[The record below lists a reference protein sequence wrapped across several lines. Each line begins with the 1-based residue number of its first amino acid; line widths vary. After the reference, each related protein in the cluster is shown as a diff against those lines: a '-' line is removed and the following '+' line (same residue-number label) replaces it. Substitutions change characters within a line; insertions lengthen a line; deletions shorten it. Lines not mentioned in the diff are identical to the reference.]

1 MAHGKPPS
9 PPVRQAFWLVTGGL
23 ILVAGQTVAAVV
35 LLLRFGAAHD
45 AHGPWT
51 FSEQV
56 QVDSVHTRLVG
67 AAILGAGMSMLLAGA
82 ALAVPRRSTSTRTV
96 VGFAGLLAAV
106 ALLLGI
112 VLGPDGGVLA
122 GSADELAH
130 LEKLL
135 PVWFTVTASA
145 TVTGAIVLLAAA
157 FARLGRD
164 AALHYY
170 QHHDP
175 TATWRGF
182 TSWFDIAGHR

>member
-1 MAHGKPPS
+1 MAHGTPPS
-9 PPVRQAFWLVTGGL
+9 RPVRQAFWLVTGGL
-23 ILVAGQTVAAVV
+23 ILVAAQTVAAVV
-35 LLLRFGAAHD
+35 LLLRFGAAYD

-51 FSEQV
+51 FSEQM
-56 QVDSVHTRLVG
+56 QADTVHTRLVG
-67 AAILGAGMSMLLAGA
+67 AAVLGAGMSLLLAGA

-96 VGFAGLLAAV
+96 VGFAGLVVAV

-122 GSADELAH
+122 GDADELAH
-130 LEKLL
+130 LEQLL
-135 PVWFTVTASA
+135 PVWFTASASA
-145 TVTGAIVLLAAA
+145 TVTAVVVLLGTA

-182 TSWFDIAGHR
+182 TSWFDIAGRT

>member
-1 MAHGKPPS
+1 M
-9 PPVRQAFWLVTGGL
+9 RQAYWLVTGGL
-23 ILVAGQTVAAVV
+23 VMVAAQTVAAVV
-35 LLLRFGAAHD
+35 LLLRFGAAYD

-51 FSEQV
+51 VSEQM
-56 QVDSVHTRLVG
+56 QVDSVHTRLLG
-67 AAILGAGMSMLLAGA
+67 AAVLGAGMSLMLAGA

-96 VGFAGLLAAV
+96 VGLAGLIVAV

-122 GSADELAH
+122 GNAEELAR
-130 LEKLL
+130 LEHLL
-135 PVWFTVTASA
+135 PVWFTALASA
-145 TVTGAIVLLAAA
+145 TVTGVVVLLGTA

-182 TSWFDIAGHR
+182 TSWLDIARRT

>member
-1 MAHGKPPS
+1 
-9 PPVRQAFWLVTGGL
+9 VRQAFWLVTGGL
-23 ILVAGQTVAAVV
+23 FLLAGQTVATLV
-35 LLLRFGAAHD
+35 LLLRFGAAYD

-56 QVDSVHTRLVG
+56 QVDGVHTRLVG
-67 AAILGAGMSMLLAGA
+67 AAVLGAGMSLLLAGA

-96 VGFAGLLAAV
+96 VGVAGRVVAI

-122 GSADELAH
+122 GSAQELAH

-145 TVTGAIVLLAAA
+145 TVTAVVVLLGTA
-157 FARLGRD
+157 FVRLGRD

-182 TSWFDIAGHR
+182 TSWLDIASRT